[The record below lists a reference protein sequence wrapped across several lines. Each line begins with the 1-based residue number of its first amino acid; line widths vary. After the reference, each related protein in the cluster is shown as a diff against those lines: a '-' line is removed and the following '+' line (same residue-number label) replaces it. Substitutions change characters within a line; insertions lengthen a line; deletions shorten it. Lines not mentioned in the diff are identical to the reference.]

1 MDKYY
6 QLLDEYLLENIP
18 GIVNLNEDVSGLY
31 YDIFDE
37 TINPLF
43 HREIEDLKRIGV
55 QGKHLLSYLKMFGRG
70 NFSPLL
76 RIIINKNTPEIDYLK
91 NIDEFLKLLHDGTV
105 PKNVIEKYVNQY
117 VDGTN
122 IMSEIIEYKPTVY
135 FGRMTPSYIKL
146 LLKYGFNPN
155 LPILY
160 KNKINNE
167 IEVGMNSLGLI
178 DEGIG
183 GIEDSSDSFEDY
195 GIELTQGQKAAD
207 LLLSRG
213 ADMHHRPTEL
223 RKKKYGNQTIVNVP
237 LRASRQIYPNDHFSD
252 IGYRLSLPDNNRMK
266 SFNLYMMEQDR
277 LQMQKRLP
285 TTMFLQELETLKPEQ
300 KLKLALFL
308 ENTDIEGIEAM
319 FEVIDRISEYHDS
332 MNPYTMRDPTGKRT
346 SVKYLSDKLKRGGG
360 AKKQTKKKQRGGR
373 SKRRSRRSRR
383 SK

>member
-43 HREIEDLKRIGV
+43 HREIEGLKRIGV

-76 RIIINKNTPEIDYLK
+76 RIIINKNTPETDYLK

-167 IEVGMNSLGLI
+167 FEVGMNSLGLI

-195 GIELTQGQKAAD
+195 DIELTQGQKAAD

-223 RKKKYGNQTIVNVP
+223 RKKNYGNQTIVNVP

-266 SFNLYMMEQDR
+266 SFNLHMMEQDR

-308 ENTDIEGIEAM
+308 ENSDIDGIEAM
-319 FEVIDRISEYHDS
+319 FDFIDRISEYHDS
-332 MNPYTMRDPTGKRT
+332 MNPYTMRDTTGKRT

-373 SKRRSRRSRR
+373 SKRRRSRR